1 MKTNILKYNVI
12 IKKEGKEYISFVPT
26 LGISDFGKNIEEAR
40 RNTKE
45 AIECHIEGLVETG
58 EEIPLSDKQDFII
71 SQIETTFPKLKFA
84 F

>member
-1 MKTNILKYNVI
+1 MKTSILKFNVI

-26 LGISDFGKNIEEAR
+26 LGISDFGKNIEDVK

-45 AIECHIEGLVETG
+45 AIECHVEGLVKTG
-58 EEIPLSDKQDFII
+58 NEIPSSDEQDFII
-71 SQIETTFPKLKFA
+71 SQIETSFPKLKFA